1 MNLPL
6 LLNVAIVA
14 AFDERVEDGLGGN
27 RTMLTDKAWMK
38 VETLPDGYHLRY
50 HHQHCFKCEWALLL
64 MKRLFVKIFEILLT
78 VLVILLLLLRLID
91 KLIVTF

>member
-38 VETLPDGYHLRY
+38 VETQSGDAKMVR
-50 HHQHCFKCEWALLL
+50 A
-64 MKRLFVKIFEILLT
+64 
-78 VLVILLLLLRLID
+78 
-91 KLIVTF
+91 